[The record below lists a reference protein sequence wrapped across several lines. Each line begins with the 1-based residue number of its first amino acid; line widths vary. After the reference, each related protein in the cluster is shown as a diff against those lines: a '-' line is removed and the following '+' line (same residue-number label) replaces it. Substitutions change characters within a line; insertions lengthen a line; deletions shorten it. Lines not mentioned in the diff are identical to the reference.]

1 MKLLKYRKQ
10 KNYFLSRLY
19 SPENLL
25 TDEMYENSKNFFYCV
40 FDVSTVLVYYDMTLY
55 ERVHKIAN
63 VSTKMIVI
71 TTFSAADN
79 EVY

>member
-1 MKLLKYRKQ
+1 M
-10 KNYFLSRLY
+10 SRIY

-55 ERVHKIAN
+55 ERVYKIAN

-71 TTFSAADN
+71 TTFSAAVN